1 MTVKQKYNSN
11 NWRTAWKEHYIHK
24 WFAKRMQ
31 TAIEEYTTKLADNH
45 RANSIVYYRGVMFN
59 PTGTKV
65 VSSNLYEVPENS
77 EVGDILDRQ
86 IRIKQDIE
94 DATGMLTYVLNF
106 CDDAL
111 DISYLMGNYQE
122 MVNGRLD
129 DFKKA
134 NQDKFQAF
142 KKYELLK
149 DLI

>member
-1 MTVKQKYNSN
+1 MTTNPN
-11 NWRTAWKEHYIHK
+11 RTNWRATWRDHFIHK
-24 WFAKRMQ
+24 WFAKRMDAA
-31 TAIEEYTTKLADNH
+31 TEEYITKLADNH
-45 RANSIVYYRGVMFN
+45 KVNSIVYYRGIMFN

-65 VSSNLYEVPENS
+65 NSDSFYEVPEGS

-86 IRIKQDIE
+86 IRIKHDIE

-106 CDDAL
+106 CDDAH
-111 DISYLMGNYQE
+111 DISYLMGNYPE

-129 DFKKA
+129 DFKKT

>member
-1 MTVKQKYNSN
+1 MTTKPNRT
-11 NWRTAWKEHYIHK
+11 NWRAAWRDHFIHK
-24 WFAKRMQ
+24 WFAKRIAAA
-31 TAIEEYTTKLADNH
+31 TEEYITKLADNH
-45 RANSIVYYRGVMFN
+45 KVNSIVYYRGIMFN
-59 PTGTKV
+59 PTGAKV
-65 VSSNLYEVPENS
+65 NNDSFYEVPEDS

-86 IRIKQDIE
+86 IRIKHDIE

-106 CDDAL
+106 CDDVY
-111 DISYLMGNYQE
+111 DINYLMGNYQE